1 MAEKEM
7 FLNSYNEI
15 KRFPRNFLD
24 KKLSSTRTQD
34 WESWT
39 T

>member
-1 MAEKEM
+1 MTEKEM
-7 FLNSYNEI
+7 FLSSYNEI

-24 KKLSSTRTQD
+24 EKLSPTVTQD

-39 T
+39 S